1 METTQTKI
9 LHLTRKPRST
19 SLIETTLYEL
29 LEAVIDIVGPDE
41 KNLAKEVTLNLLAK
55 AKPGIHVTSQ

>member
-1 METTQTKI
+1 METTQAKS
-9 LHLTRKPRST
+9 LYLNRKPRST

-29 LEAVIDIVGPDE
+29 MEAVIDIVGTDE

-55 AKPGIHVTSQ
+55 AKPSIRVTSN